1 MDSSWGAV
9 EFPMTRKGIGFTVV
23 VSKEAIETSAGHP
36 MEFSDRARWV
46 QENMDLLASTAD
58 RIRPLLTPRGARVLV
73 ESAHVAARGCAI

>member
-1 MDSSWGAV
+1 MTMGGGAV

-23 VSKEAIETSAGHP
+23 VSPEAIDQAAGRALTSD
-36 MEFSDRARWV
+36 DRARWV

-73 ESAHVAARGCAI
+73 ESSHVAARGCTI